1 MRGPRVHP
9 KLSSAAFCL
18 HRPLPADRQPGLGKG
33 SEEVCGP
40 WDSRT
45 DLSRGGLVQDGAL
58 TRPAPGT
65 ASLLTEIVLSYVYG
79 WFLNAH
85 HIMCQTLVSSGAP

>member
-9 KLSSAAFCL
+9 KLNSAAFYL
-18 HRPLPADRQPGLGKG
+18 HRPLPPDRQLGLGKG

-40 WDSRT
+40 WDSRA
-45 DLSRGGLVQDGAL
+45 DLSRGGLVQHGAL

-79 WFLNAH
+79 WFL
-85 HIMCQTLVSSGAP
+85 